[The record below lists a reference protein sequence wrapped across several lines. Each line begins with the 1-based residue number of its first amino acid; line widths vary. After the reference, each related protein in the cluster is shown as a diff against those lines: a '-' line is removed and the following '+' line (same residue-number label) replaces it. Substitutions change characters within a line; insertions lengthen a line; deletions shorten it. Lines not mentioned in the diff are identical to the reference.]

1 MTLRTNPVYDLTKDD
16 IDVAIKEYIQKR
28 IKDELHTSDTKVKYI
43 LKDIAD
49 ESATRGPYRPEYVVV
64 GAEVIPSYLE

>member
-1 MTLRTNPVYDLTKDD
+1 MVLRTNPVYDLSKDD
-16 IDVAIKEYIQKR
+16 IDEAIKEYIQKR
-28 IKDELHTSDTKVKYI
+28 ITGELHTKETKVKYI

-64 GAEVIPSYLE
+64 GAEVVPSYLE